1 MLDPG
6 YVRSLFTAEEWE
18 QIQKKRERRWEMVA
32 RDTELAEQQLREM
45 ERRWDAE
52 RKESDRKL
60 RETHGPTFVERR
72 RRKVGLRL
80 RGEITSV
87 PLLQSTPD
95 KMTLEELV
103 HKVRDKPCLPGEA
116 AVRLFVGDVP
126 VAGCDQLDD
135 DDCVE
140 VEVIPPTTSPA
151 TAPSP
156 SPRDRSPSP
165 VPSQSPSDSSSVS
178 PRHRTPSGELLLR
191 SDTSQPSPPT
201 NTSSPSSTSST
212 SSTTDG
218 TAKEAHSS
226 HDKATTITEPEL
238 PSPPPPQP
246 QQQHQ
251 PTSSSWWWNWDYFVS
266 CCCCCCCPWRREAKC
281 SSRPPQLTDQTA
293 WRGGRREGFVC
304 VDPRQPLPGGHAA
317 NCVSRQR
324 RRRKGAG

>member
-1 MLDPG
+1 
-6 YVRSLFTAEEWE
+6 
-18 QIQKKRERRWEMVA
+18 MVA

-87 PLLQSTPD
+87 PLLQVCEATPPVPSLPISLAAHTLPCCVCVCGFFPPLQSTPD

-218 TAKEAHSS
+218 SAKEAYSS
-226 HDKATTITEPEL
+226 PRLHWRSL
-238 PSPPPPQP
+238 P
-246 QQQHQ
+246 
-251 PTSSSWWWNWDYFVS
+251 
-266 CCCCCCCPWRREAKC
+266 
-281 SSRPPQLTDQTA
+281 
-293 WRGGRREGFVC
+293 
-304 VDPRQPLPGGHAA
+304 
-317 NCVSRQR
+317 
-324 RRRKGAG
+324 